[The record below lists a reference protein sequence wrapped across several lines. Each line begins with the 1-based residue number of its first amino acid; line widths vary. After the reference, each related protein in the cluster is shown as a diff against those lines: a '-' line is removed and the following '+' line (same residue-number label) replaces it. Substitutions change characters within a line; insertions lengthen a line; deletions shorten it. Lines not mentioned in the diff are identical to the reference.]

1 MTQWAAPSLLS
12 EKKKERKKKEVMFNL
27 QAEIKGP
34 GSAEEAGNMK
44 GDDVIVHTQ
53 PFLIVSP
60 PPPSSSQTE
69 GFVF

>member
-1 MTQWAAPSLLS
+1 
-12 EKKKERKKKEVMFNL
+12 MFNL

-53 PFLIVSP
+53 PFLIVSSFFFFP
-60 PPPSSSQTE
+60 SQTE

>member
-1 MTQWAAPSLLS
+1 MGGGEPVIG
-12 EKKKERKKKEVMFNL
+12 EKKERGGKKKVMFNL

-53 PFLIVSP
+53 PFVIVSFFP
-60 PPPSSSQTE
+60 WQTE

>member
-12 EKKKERKKKEVMFNL
+12 GKKERKKIKVMFNL

-53 PFLIVSP
+53 PFLIVSSHP
-60 PPPSSSQTE
+60 PAPSQTE

>member
-1 MTQWAAPSLLS
+1 
-12 EKKKERKKKEVMFNL
+12 MFNL

-53 PFLIVSP
+53 PFLIVSFFFP
-60 PPPSSSQTE
+60 SQTE

>member
-1 MTQWAAPSLLS
+1 
-12 EKKKERKKKEVMFNL
+12 MFNL

-53 PFLIVSP
+53 PFLIVSSHP
-60 PPPSSSQTE
+60 PAPSQTE

>member
-1 MTQWAAPSLLS
+1 
-12 EKKKERKKKEVMFNL
+12 MFNL

-53 PFLIVSP
+53 PFLIVSLP
-60 PPPSSSQTE
+60 PPQTE